1 MVIQWAYGNPPLQVQ
16 FKDSLN
22 NPVRSSSGAPR
33 RAAPLPCPFNLAR
46 DSFAWLASRELLAHD
61 EKSERKENA
70 KIRFASYLDD
80 EFAAIFDV
88 VLAGLFREIQE
99 AVKFLGSL
107 NVWSPLALAQVV
119 LFGFPMPDYAF
130 ERCMVL
136 NN

>member
-1 MVIQWAYGNPPLQVQ
+1 MIQATPELGANRVIPPRITSIVRSGSNVVIQWAYGNPPLQVQ

-80 EFAAIFDV
+80 EFAAIFDI
-88 VLAGLFREIQE
+88 VLAGL
-99 AVKFLGSL
+99 
-107 NVWSPLALAQVV
+107 
-119 LFGFPMPDYAF
+119 
-130 ERCMVL
+130 
-136 NN
+136 